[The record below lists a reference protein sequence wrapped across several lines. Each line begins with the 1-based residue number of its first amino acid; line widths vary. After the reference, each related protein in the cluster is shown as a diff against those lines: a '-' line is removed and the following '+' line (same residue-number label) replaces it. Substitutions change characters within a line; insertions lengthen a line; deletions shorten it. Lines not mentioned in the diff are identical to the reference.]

1 MTNHNEGGS
10 VQLCTT
16 DFREIA
22 RSLAA
27 LLGVN
32 DPNEANPAE
41 AARVA
46 GLWHAQLFP
55 EEAASSEKTRTYV
68 VTASDVMEEV
78 RQWTVT
84 VPDIPEEH
92 PEDLAQEAAG
102 EIEPES
108 IQRIYAEVA
117 TEWTFKE
124 VNNAQED

>member
-1 MTNHNEGGS
+1 MTKAET
-10 VQLCTT
+10 V

-55 EEAASSEKTRTYV
+55 EEAASSEPTRTYV

-92 PEDLAQEAAG
+92 PEDLAQEAVAD
-102 EIEPES
+102 IKPES
-108 IQRIYAEVA
+108 TWRIYAKVG

-124 VNNAQED
+124 VTNAQKD

>member
-1 MTNHNEGGS
+1 M
-10 VQLCTT
+10 
-16 DFREIA
+16 
-22 RSLAA
+22 
-27 LLGVN
+27 
-32 DPNEANPAE
+32 
-41 AARVA
+41 A

-117 TEWTFKE
+117 TEWTIKE
-124 VNNAQED
+124 VTNA

>member
-1 MTNHNEGGS
+1 MSKAET
-10 VQLCTT
+10 V

-32 DPNEANPAE
+32 DPTEANPAE

-55 EEAASSEKTRTYV
+55 EEAASSEPTRTYV

-92 PEDLAQEAAG
+92 PEDLAQEAVAD
-102 EIEPES
+102 IKPES
-108 IQRIYAEVA
+108 TWRIYAKVG
-117 TEWTFKE
+117 TEWKFEE